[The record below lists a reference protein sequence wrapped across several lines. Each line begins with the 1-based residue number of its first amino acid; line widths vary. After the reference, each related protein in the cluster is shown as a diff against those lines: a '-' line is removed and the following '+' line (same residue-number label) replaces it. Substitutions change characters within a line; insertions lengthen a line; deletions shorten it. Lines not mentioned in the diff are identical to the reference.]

1 MACEQQG
8 DIHLSRQSVLDIV
21 DTVGDLIFIDRSDLQ
36 HL

>member
-8 DIHLSRQSVLDIV
+8 DIPLSRQSVLNILDA
-21 DTVGDLIFIDRSDLQ
+21 VGGLIFIDRSDLQ